1 MTTVSYKD
9 PKFHNDANNNYNCRF
24 FLLKNE
30 SVEKKYATVV
40 QTIQLRNRYTER
52 ISNR

>member
-1 MTTVSYKD
+1 MQTIIIIVD
-9 PKFHNDANNNYNCRF
+9 F

-30 SVEKKYATVV
+30 AVGKKYATVV